1 MTRQIRTGETKTFR
15 AFIDFMKKK
24 PQRVELGI
32 WAAVLLALGVA
43 LHLLY
48 PTPFVF
54 PDSGSYVNSAAS
66 GTFNVYRPMG
76 YSQYL
81 GLLHGISPSLTFVFV
96 FSYAIHALSTLWLLF
111 SAKYLLEIRDRRIFG
126 IFCLFAVAAP
136 RLLFCTNFLMSDSLF
151 HTLTVLFVTT
161 VLWVACSRNPM
172 WLIWHLSV
180 FAVLY
185 EVRYAGMFYLPI
197 TLLAVWSMPSGSV
210 RTRVGY
216 MALPVLVFG
225 LLYMSAKRTYMQQ
238 TGVDTFSAFSGWQ
251 LLNNAS
257 VLIPEAN
264 RELTP
269 ESFASQDLQTLH
281 AFMRTCPDSVF
292 SERNMLETFCMW
304 DNKLPY
310 KYFLFHVVKTTGRP
324 YANAWVALGVLYG
337 EYARELIRHYPML
350 YVERFLWPSVAS
362 LFRPMDITEERFA
375 LENEPMYRDYYG
387 LTAER
392 YEHAHRVFAALN
404 PVRRA
409 MHYVYWSALG
419 LSLACLA
426 IAWKSLGR
434 ADRKRRQLLLMLAAF
449 VVVYLGASALASP
462 NTAWRYTMPVF
473 LPSLALTASLADYF
487 LDMRRSRR
495 SAVKESA

>member
-1 MTRQIRTGETKTFR
+1 
-15 AFIDFMKKK
+15 
-24 PQRVELGI
+24 
-32 WAAVLLALGVA
+32 
-43 LHLLY
+43 
-48 PTPFVF
+48 
-54 PDSGSYVNSAAS
+54 
-66 GTFNVYRPMG
+66 MG
-76 YSQYL
+76 
-81 GLLHGISPSLTFVFV
+81 
-96 FSYAIHALSTLWLLF
+96 
-111 SAKYLLEIRDRRIFG
+111 
-126 IFCLFAVAAP
+126 
-136 RLLFCTNFLMSDSLF
+136 RL
-151 HTLTVLFVTT
+151 
-161 VLWVACSRNPM
+161 
-172 WLIWHLSV
+172 
-180 FAVLY
+180 
-185 EVRYAGMFYLPI
+185 
-197 TLLAVWSMPSGSV
+197 
-210 RTRVGY
+210 
-216 MALPVLVFG
+216 
-225 LLYMSAKRTYMQQ
+225 
-238 TGVDTFSAFSGWQ
+238 
-251 LLNNAS
+251 
-257 VLIPEAN
+257 
-264 RELTP
+264 
-269 ESFASQDLQTLH
+269 
-281 AFMRTCPDSVF
+281 
-292 SERNMLETFCMW
+292 
-304 DNKLPY
+304 
-310 KYFLFHVVKTTGRP
+310 
-324 YANAWVALGVLYG
+324 
-337 EYARELIRHYPML
+337 ARELIRHYPML